1 MNLRKNKLRIY
12 FFIYLIFPLQ
22 CLNSLELLMLKEPI
36 QTNKAPK
43 AIGAYSQAIKSGEFL
58 FISGQIPLNPET
70 MKIVDSSF
78 EDSAQRVISN
88 IENICKEAG
97 ASLDDIV
104 KLNIY
109 LIDLENFDTLNKIM
123 EKRFSEPFPARAT
136 VEVARLPKDVMIE
149 MDAIVSITQ

>member
-1 MNLRKNKLRIY
+1 
-12 FFIYLIFPLQ
+12 
-22 CLNSLELLMLKEPI
+22 MLKEPI

-109 LIDLENFDTLNKIM
+109 LLDLENFDTLNKIM
-123 EKRFSEPFPARAT
+123 EERFSEPFPARAT

-149 MDAIVSITQ
+149 MDAIVSLAQ

>member
-58 FISGQIPLNPET
+58 FISGQIPLNPKT

>member
-97 ASLDDIV
+97 VSLDDIV

-109 LIDLENFDTLNKIM
+109 LLDLENFDILNKIM
-123 EKRFSEPFPARAT
+123 EKRFSKPFPARAT

>member
-88 IENICKEAG
+88 LENICKEAG
-97 ASLDDIV
+97 ASLDNIV

-109 LIDLENFDTLNKIM
+109 LLDLENFDTLNKIM
-123 EKRFSEPFPARAT
+123 EERFSEPFPARAT

-149 MDAIVSITQ
+149 MDAIVSLVQ

>member
-78 EDSAQRVISN
+78 EDSAQRVILN
-88 IENICKEAG
+88 LENICKEAG

-109 LIDLENFDTLNKIM
+109 LLDLENFDILNKIM

-149 MDAIVSITQ
+149 MDAIVSIVQ

>member
-88 IENICKEAG
+88 LENICKEAG

-109 LIDLENFDTLNKIM
+109 LLDLENFDTLNKIM
-123 EKRFSEPFPARAT
+123 EERFSEPFPARAT

-149 MDAIVSITQ
+149 MDAIVSLRK

>member
-58 FISGQIPLNPET
+58 FISGQIPLNPKT

-136 VEVARLPKDVMIE
+136 VEGARIPKDVMIE

>member
-70 MKIVDSSF
+70 MKVVDSSF

-109 LIDLENFDTLNKIM
+109 LIDLENFDILNKIM
-123 EKRFSEPFPARAT
+123 EERFSEPFPARAT

-149 MDAIVSITQ
+149 MDAIVSLAQ

>member
-109 LIDLENFDTLNKIM
+109 LLDLENFDTLNKIM
-123 EKRFSEPFPARAT
+123 EERFSEPFPARAT

>member
-70 MKIVDSSF
+70 MEIVDSSF
-78 EDSAQRVISN
+78 EDSAQRVILN
-88 IENICKEAG
+88 LENICKEAG

-109 LIDLENFDTLNKIM
+109 LLDLENFDTLNKIM
-123 EKRFSEPFPARAT
+123 EERFSKPFPARAT
-136 VEVARLPKDVMIE
+136 IEVARLPKDVMIE
-149 MDAIVSITQ
+149 MDAIVSLAQ

>member
-58 FISGQIPLNPET
+58 FISGQIPLNPKT

-97 ASLDDIV
+97 VSLDDIV

-109 LIDLENFDTLNKIM
+109 LLDLENFDILNKIM
-123 EKRFSEPFPARAT
+123 EERFSEPFPARAT
-136 VEVARLPKDVMIE
+136 VEVVRLPKDVMIE
-149 MDAIVSITQ
+149 MDAIVSLAQ

>member
-12 FFIYLIFPLQ
+12 FFICLIFPLQ

-70 MKIVDSSF
+70 MKIEDSSF

-88 IENICKEAG
+88 LENICKEAG
-97 ASLDDIV
+97 ASLDNIV

-109 LIDLENFDTLNKIM
+109 LLDLENFDTLNKIM
-123 EKRFSEPFPARAT
+123 EERFSEPFPARAT

-149 MDAIVSITQ
+149 MDAIVSLAQ

>member
-1 MNLRKNKLRIY
+1 
-12 FFIYLIFPLQ
+12 
-22 CLNSLELLMLKEPI
+22 MLKEPI

-88 IENICKEAG
+88 LENICKEAG

-109 LIDLENFDTLNKIM
+109 LLDLENFDTLNKIM
-123 EKRFSEPFPARAT
+123 EERFSEPFPARAT

-149 MDAIVSITQ
+149 MDAIVSLAQ

>member
-78 EDSAQRVISN
+78 EDSVQRVILN
-88 IENICKEAG
+88 LENICKEAG

-109 LIDLENFDTLNKIM
+109 LLDLENFDTLNKIM
-123 EKRFSEPFPARAT
+123 EERFSEPFPARAT

-149 MDAIVSITQ
+149 MDAIVSLVQ

>member
-43 AIGAYSQAIKSGEFL
+43 AIGAYSQAIKSGQFL
-58 FISGQIPLNPET
+58 FISGQIPLNPKT

-88 IENICKEAG
+88 LENICKEAG

-109 LIDLENFDTLNKIM
+109 LLDLENFDTLNKIM
-123 EKRFSEPFPARAT
+123 EERFSEPFPARAT

-149 MDAIVSITQ
+149 MDAIVSLAQ

>member
-43 AIGAYSQAIKSGEFL
+43 AIGAYSQAIKSGDFL

-78 EDSAQRVISN
+78 EESAQRVISN
-88 IENICKEAG
+88 LENICKEAG

-109 LIDLENFDTLNKIM
+109 LFDLENFNTLNKIM
-123 EKRFSEPFPARAT
+123 EERFSKPFPARAT

-149 MDAIVSITQ
+149 MDAIVSLAQ